1 MSENDL
7 DKFENAYRLNGVVAC
22 KALCELQRAG
32 AHDMRLKLREKEIT
46 HEAIV
51 ELDERVAKLEAQIQ
65 GLIDHIRGVR

>member
-7 DKFENAYRLNGVVAC
+7 EKFEKAYRLNGVAAC

-32 AHDMRLKLREKEIT
+32 LHDMRLKLREKEVT

-51 ELDERVAKLEAQIQ
+51 ELDDRLSKLESRVQEIMN
-65 GLIDHIRGVR
+65 LISK

>member
-7 DKFENAYRLNGVVAC
+7 EKFENAYRLNGIAAC

-32 AHDMRLKLREKEIT
+32 LHDMRLKLREKEIT

-51 ELDERVAKLEAQIQ
+51 ELDDRIAKLELRVQEILNQIAK
-65 GLIDHIRGVR
+65 

>member
-7 DKFENAYRLNGVVAC
+7 EKFENAYRLNGIAAC

-32 AHDMRLKLREKEIT
+32 LHDMRLKLREKEIT

-51 ELDERVAKLEAQIQ
+51 ELDDRIAKLELRVQEILNQVAK
-65 GLIDHIRGVR
+65 